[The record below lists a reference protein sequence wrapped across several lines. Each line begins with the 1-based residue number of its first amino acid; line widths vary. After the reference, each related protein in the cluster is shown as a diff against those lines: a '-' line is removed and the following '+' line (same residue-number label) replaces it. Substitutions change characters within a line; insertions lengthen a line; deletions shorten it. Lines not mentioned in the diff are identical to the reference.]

1 MPDRSGTPSPSLQTD
16 MSNDRDLALA
26 ALRRSQ
32 WLNAETE
39 GLAELLVAEGA
50 LRWRQAGDWLHG
62 QGDPEGGVTFI
73 IQGSADLFGHLS
85 DEKSLCLA
93 HAKAGMAWG
102 VASQIGA
109 GVHLTTAICAEPSLV
124 LHVSDLALRR
134 IAWLRPEIWGAVN
147 TLLYRQLSQLVK
159 WILELLALPPR
170 ARIATRLLAMMPY
183 NRQAEV
189 FSLSQQDFAEMIGL
203 TRKTVSLHLGRLH
216 DQGVLKLEY
225 GRIHVLD
232 RRALEALV

>member
-1 MPDRSGTPSPSLQTD
+1 MPDRSCTSSPSPQTD
-16 MSNDRDLALA
+16 MSTDRDLALT

-39 GLAELLVAEGA
+39 GLADLLVAEGS
-50 LRWRQAGDWLHG
+50 LRWRRAGDWLHG

-73 IQGSADLFGHLS
+73 IEGSADLFGHLS

-93 HAKAGMAWG
+93 HAKAGTAWG
-102 VASQIGA
+102 IASQTGA
-109 GVHLTTAICAEPSLV
+109 GLQLTTAVCAEPSLV
-124 LHVSDLALRR
+124 LHVSEPALKR
-134 IAWLRPEIWGAVN
+134 IAWLRPDIWAAVN
-147 TLLYRQLSQLVK
+147 TLLYRQLSQLLT
-159 WILELLALPPR
+159 WTLELLGLPPR

-183 NRQAEV
+183 DRQTEV
-189 FSLSQQDFAEMIGL
+189 FTLSQQDFAEMIGL
-203 TRKTVSLHLGRLH
+203 TRKTVSLHLGSLH